1 MRFLAAGVFIL
12 CASVANAGVIV
23 SDFGPGRTYDN
34 TDGGIG
40 FESPDILAVSFTP
53 TTTYQLGSVEIAAYL
68 SWSRIGPS
76 SSLVVEL
83 AADSSGLPGM
93 NIATFGF
100 APGTITTIGSS
111 GNTVLIGPSFPDVT
125 LTAGSKYW
133 LEVYT
138 NTVQSGYGWEVN
150 SLSPGQ
156 YGVEE
161 YSGGSWSYNG
171 DILTPA
177 FEVDSLDPAP
187 EPAASVLLGAGLL
200 ALVAMRIRSARAC
213 TR

>member
-1 MRFLAAGVFIL
+1 LRILAAGVFI
-12 CASVANAGVIV
+12 CASVANAGVIA
-23 SDFGPGRTYDN
+23 SDFGPGQTYDN
-34 TDGGIG
+34 TDGGIS
-40 FESPDILAVSFTP
+40 FESPEILAVSFTP
-53 TTTYQLGSVEIAAYL
+53 TTTSQLGSVEIAAYL

-83 AADSSGLPGM
+83 ATDSSGLPGT
-93 NIATFGF
+93 NLATFGF

-111 GNTVLIGPSFPDVT
+111 GNAVLIESSFPDIT
-125 LTAGSKYW
+125 LTAGTKYW

-138 NTVQSGYGWEVN
+138 NTVQPGYGWEVN

-161 YSGGSWSYNG
+161 YSGSSWSYNG
-171 DILTPA
+171 GILTPA

-187 EPAASVLLGAGLL
+187 EPAAGVLLGIGLL
-200 ALVAMRIRSARAC
+200 VLVAMRLRSAKA
-213 TR
+213 